1 MSFRCLFESFGMN
14 FEDEGANHLNFLNCR
29 ISIQKAKITI
39 GPLKCQQ
46 EEEEPFDIENEIKT
60 LKENNELINETIHD
74 MKEEYTNEFSE
85 IENRL
90 EMLQLPTTTTTL
102 SPASG
107 YELYRLKCATNET
120 NYRMINNK
128 CVYYETSEYNH
139 EDANQK
145 CRERFV
151 NNGRLFE
158 PKSWNEN
165 EIAYKIGKSLGDKNW
180 QIGINENGDDEDID
194 IGIYKSQFVFES
206 DGTPISYSHKFKL
219 QDSDTYSK
227 CVHFADNQR
236 TAFWIDDY
244 CRNEYGSICEQIT

>member
-1 MSFRCLFESFGMN
+1 MN
-14 FEDEGANHLNFLNCR
+14 YYLNFLNCR
-29 ISIQKAKITI
+29 YEIQKAKIVI

-90 EMLQLPTTTTTL
+90 EMLNPTTTTTTL
-102 SPASG
+102 TPAYPDPA

-128 CVYYETSEYNH
+128 CVYYETSEYNY

-180 QIGINENGDDEDID
+180 QIGIKEKFVRGK
-194 IGIYKSQFVFES
+194 YVFES
-206 DGTPISYSHKFKL
+206 DLTPISYSPKW
-219 QDSDTYSK
+219 YIRPVGI

-236 TAFWIDDY
+236 TAFWTDTK
-244 CRNEYGSICEQIT
+244 CRIEYGSICEQIA

>member
-1 MSFRCLFESFGMN
+1 MN
-14 FEDEGANHLNFLNCR
+14 YCLNFLNCR
-29 ISIQKAKITI
+29 YEIQKAKIVI
-39 GPLKCQQ
+39 GPLNCQQ

-74 MKEEYTNEFSE
+74 MKEAVTNKFSE

-90 EMLQLPTTTTTL
+90 EMLNPPTTTTTL
-102 SPASG
+102 TPAYPASG
-107 YELYRLKCATNET
+107 YELYRLKCAANET

-128 CVYYETSEYNH
+128 CVYYETSEYNY

-158 PKSWNEN
+158 PKNWNEN

-180 QIGINENGDDEDID
+180 QIGINEEGDDDEDINE
-194 IGIYKSQFVFES
+194 IFKSQFVFES
-206 DGTPISYSHKFKL
+206 DGTPISYSHKL
-219 QDSDTYSK
+219 YRQDWDAYRTK
-227 CVHFADNQR
+227 CVHFADNER
-236 TAFWIDDY
+236 TAFWFDDY
-244 CRNEYGSICEQIT
+244 CDYQYGSICEQIA